1 MSRANWQP
9 SVGDLVICYTVANYG
24 THGVVSAIVGR
35 MATVKLVS
43 GKTVECHF
51 FDLSPR

>member
-1 MSRANWQP
+1 
-9 SVGDLVICYTVANYG
+9 VICYGVKNYG
-24 THGVVSAIVGR
+24 VHGTVTAIVGR